1 MEQQQKTIKEEILD
15 SDANKSSDSSMNTK
29 KKRKK
34 SKLNSD
40 ETDDNSMA
48 TLANCKS
55 DNNDDNDEMSMMM
68 MIMNDGVNNGV
79 VETELLELSNDTV
92 ITDNF
97 DNRWSTNDLK
107 TLLEN
112 IKKCLP
118 QNDLTKYSTT
128 LEKTINWDQIKFKH
142 FDANECKECAVNI
155 INGLRKYRT
164 LTEMLGDAF
173 EWTNKRHL
181 NHPNR
186 PKKPCSLF
194 LRYFLEKR
202 PKLQQQYPNKSVAE
216 LAKILSTKFAKL
228 SDKKRAKYRR
238 DYEEDLIKY
247 REQMIQ
253 FRTKYPELFSQR
265 MRTGEKIGPEKPR
278 TPFQLYRLSK
288 MKKIPTDTDEDPKA
302 IQDRIR
308 EQWNNISEKKH
319 YKFIKK
325 SLKDQERYN
334 QELEEFMAA
343 NPTYTAPVIMKP
355 LLTKNEQ
362 ELRRRYQGMP
372 MRPPNSGYMLFSQ
385 IMLKEFKDVPSK
397 EKMVLVAKRWKEMTI
412 EERSKYNEDA
422 QNMMSE
428 YIRKFDEYVHT
439 LPDDEKKQLLIEQ
452 GHFKLPSEKNI
463 FSSNKQ
469 FMPTSSIVSLAKE
482 MQKKTAAIDQTAMI
496 AYQMNEMQRL
506 KPIYSDKT
514 NAELMDMI
522 NEQWSSMPAIQ
533 KTEYLE
539 VAESMQDFLPSNTKT
554 KKSSTTTTT
563 ATRRKESSKDIK
575 FKDVKESE
583 FFLQTGLRKP
593 RRCGFTTYCSSIL
606 STMINKTTQERMRYA
621 SEQWKQMSVEQKQYY
636 LQLQSSKCEM
646 FEKLFNR
653 FKKDGTLPSKKE
665 MKEFNKA
672 GTITAT
678 TDEMLELSEIKN
690 EKEMKKVKKRK
701 LDNNNDDD
709 DSRKTIEWNEN
720 QTLSSSSSSSSPSLT
735 LSSTLKSLKK
745 ASALSSSSSSTTTT
759 TTITPIESFSSTTKS
774 KKKFSNCLYD
784 DSSSSSENDDDVM
797 D

>member
-40 ETDDNSMA
+40 ETDDNSMT
-48 TLANCKS
+48 TLANYKS

-128 LEKTINWDQIKFKH
+128 LEKTINWDQVKFKH

-720 QTLSSSSSSSSPSLT
+720 QTLSSTSSSSSPSLT

-745 ASALSSSSSSTTTT
+745 ASALSSSSSTTT